1 MQRLDQFRFDN
12 SFAGLLADLYSRVL
26 PTPLAGPTRL
36 AAVSADACALIDL
49 DLCLVHGD
57 EEVSR
62 ERIETGASLTRLAPS
77 HLRFGNFEVL
87 LYGRRFD
94 LLRRFG
100 RYVIEHHYPEL
111 VESPTP
117 LLGLLR
123 TVLRRTAR
131 LTALWQLV
139 GFAHGVMNSDN
150 TSLLGLTIDY
160 GPFGLLDAY
169 DPKLFC
175 NHSDHWGRYAF
186 ERQPA
191 IAKWNLGC
199 LAHAMLP
206 RLDPNDGEHAAE
218 LARAVLG
225 GFDDAF
231 ERFDRSGLN
240 AKLGIAEERSGDGEL
255 NRLLAVLS
263 RPYDEQPECAACAA
277 EPPDWG
283 RRLAVN
289 CSS

>member
-1 MQRLDQFRFDN
+1 MRRLDQLRFDN

-26 PTPLAGPTRL
+26 PTPLAGPMRL

-49 DLCLVHGD
+49 DLCLAHGAG
-57 EEVSR
+57 EVSR
-62 ERIETGASLTRLAPS
+62 ERIEAGAVLTRLAPS
-77 HLRFGNFEVL
+77 HLRF
-87 LYGRRFD
+87 D
-94 LLRRFG
+94 LLRRLG

-111 VESPTP
+111 VESPAP
-117 LLGLLR
+117 WLDLPR

-131 LTALWQLV
+131 LTAQWQLV
-139 GFAHGVMNSDN
+139 GFAHRVMNSDN

-169 DPKLFC
+169 DPKLVC

-240 AKLGIAEERSGDGEL
+240 AKLGLAEERSGDGEL

-283 RRLAVN
+283 RRLAVD